1 MVLGAAFLA
10 ASVITANADPV
21 CRADTSSCK
30 PSSRNLA
37 ALPPAT
43 ATPAPNSVTLPEVT
57 VFAPYSNR
65 GIGRRVSSFGTIRTE
80 HYELPPDFDANV
92 PLHPYTSGIGP
103 WLGPGD

>member
-1 MVLGAAFLA
+1 MGAVFLM
-10 ASVITANADPV
+10 ASVIPKSADRV
-21 CRADTSSCK
+21 SRTDTISSK
-30 PSSRNLA
+30 PPGRNRV

-43 ATPAPNSVTLPEVT
+43 ATPAPTSVTLPEGT